1 MRIISGGGDSTR
13 ISDEFLDKEDRL
25 GELFDLVNEYQSQFE
40 TAQRQNEELRDSL
53 NLAQA
58 SLLTR
63 EAVVARKE
71 AILRQDA
78 DSTRAASR
86 TANLAQMI
94 PVFNSMK
101 PGPAADLLQEGTLGD
116 TTVALIVKELKPQ
129 QTAKIMQSMDA
140 DFAARITQIIQGL

>member
-1 MRIISGGGDSTR
+1 
-13 ISDEFLDKEDRL
+13 
-25 GELFDLVNEYQSQFE
+25 
-40 TAQRQNEELRDSL
+40 
-53 NLAQA
+53 
-58 SLLTR
+58 
-63 EAVVARKE
+63 
-71 AILRQDA
+71 LRQDA